1 MQYVMVIQSIV
12 LLSYLYF
19 ERMLQNMTS
28 YVHKSIIIIILNAST
43 IFKIECYVEVENYCN
58 DWDQCI

>member
-58 DWDQCI
+58 D